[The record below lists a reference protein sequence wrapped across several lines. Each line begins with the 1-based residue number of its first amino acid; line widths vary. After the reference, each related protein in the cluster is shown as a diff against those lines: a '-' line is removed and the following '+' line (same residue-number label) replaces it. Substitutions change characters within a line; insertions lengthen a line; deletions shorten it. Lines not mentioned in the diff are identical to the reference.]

1 MNENSEINDKRENK
15 VFKNITF
22 SEFKKSDV
30 KKVLIDNLIKSKIE
44 QSCYWSVEFIC
55 SGHYSELWEIIL
67 YVYSKFIHLGNPK
80 LAIYLDNRVQA
91 FKSIV
96 HNGYISNELEMRN
109 NDKIRKLFCEII
121 CILCFSKRKH
131 SFDEIKIKK
140 EDFDLTMISE
150 RFKAPNIHY
159 NKIMVENDP
168 KELFVPINEFSFN
181 ISKEGKNTISA
192 CYWTEWLF
200 EYDSICQTK
209 KVKCK
214 CERREKIPVSSKD
227 QMDIIWLIWDAI
239 LLEASTNHNKIINK
253 VLESLLNLFCLKY
266 SKPIGKKRKYIIYFA
281 ISLLTEVVSLEEEIV
296 KEKEEI
302 IQLVSKINNIYKQV
316 KKNEHS
322 PNTDYLFTN
331 LNKSNLDKTIEKL
344 DKMNTFGENFIP
356 RL

>member
-22 SEFKKSDV
+22 SEFRKSDV
-30 KKVLIDNLIKSKIE
+30 KKVLIDSLIKSKIE

-91 FKSIV
+91 FKSIIN
-96 HNGYISNELEMRN
+96 NGYISNELEMRN
-109 NDKIRKLFCEII
+109 NDKIRKLFCEIV

-140 EDFDLTMISE
+140 EDFDLTIISE
-150 RFKAPNIHY
+150 RFKAPTIYY
-159 NKIMVENDP
+159 NKIMIENDP

-192 CYWTEWLF
+192 CYWTEWLL

-214 CERREKIPVSSKD
+214 CERREKMPVNVKD

-239 LLEASTNHNKIINK
+239 LLESSTNHNKIINK
-253 VLESLLNLFCLKY
+253 ILESLLKLFCLKY
-266 SKPIGKKRKYIIYFA
+266 TKTIGKKRKYIIYFA
-281 ISLLTEVVSLEEEIV
+281 ISLLTEIVSLEEEIV

-302 IQLVSKINNIYKQV
+302 SQLVSKINNIYRQV
-316 KKNEHS
+316 KKNECS
-322 PNTDYLFTN
+322 PNMDYLFTN